1 MGTFEVKW
9 NDHNDEYYV
18 NIPIDSQTLHMSFW
32 LDDWNDRSVRAC
44 KEFCCEE
51 CDYRVYAHKDY
62 ILRCVRR
69 LMIDVDKILNGEKK
83 NDN

>member
-1 MGTFEVKW
+1 MEFTREQV
-9 NDHNDEYYV
+9 
-18 NIPIDSQTLHMSFW
+18 L
-32 LDDWNDRSVRAC
+32 RSVQAC

-51 CDYRVYAHKDY
+51 CDYRIYAHEVY

>member
-1 MGTFEVKW
+1 MESEFTKE
-9 NDHNDEYYV
+9 
-18 NIPIDSQTLHMSFW
+18 QTL
-32 LDDWNDRSVRAC
+32 RSVRAC